1 MKKVNIY
8 DEGRKIHSLINK
20 DGKKLRKDLE
30 AFFDDKD
37 Y

>member
-1 MKKVNIY
+1 MKKINIY

-20 DGKKLRKDLE
+20 DGKKLKKELDD
-30 AFFDDKD
+30 FFEDKG